1 MTQAEGT
8 PRTDGTSAA
17 LRAAAAADLPPVLGL
32 LAAAAL
38 PTAGIPASLAG
49 FVVAEQAGRL
59 VGVAGVERYGTA
71 GLLRSVAVDPSAR
84 GTGVGRALVERALGD
99 ARRNGVAEAYLLTT
113 TAERYFPRLGFE
125 PISREEV
132 SPGVLASAEF
142 QGVCP
147 TSAVVMRRR
156 LGAAPE
162 RGALRVLILCTG
174 NSARSQMA
182 EALLNL
188 RAAGRIVAESAG
200 SRPAAQVNPS
210 AVAAL
215 AEVGIPWDGHEPR
228 GLDGLD
234 GAHWDIVITV
244 CDRAREV
251 CPLFPSLPAIAHWG
265 MPDPAE
271 VEGTE
276 EEKRRAFRNALQ
288 VIGRRVD
295 LLLALPLE
303 KLERFA
309 LESSLRAIGSTP
321 NPSAASAAS

>member
-8 PRTDGTSAA
+8 PRTDGTSAV

-132 SPGVLASAEF
+132 SPAVLASAEF

-156 LGAAPE
+156 LG
-162 RGALRVLILCTG
+162 GG
-174 NSARSQMA
+174 
-182 EALLNL
+182 
-188 RAAGRIVAESAG
+188 
-200 SRPAAQVNPS
+200 
-210 AVAAL
+210 
-215 AEVGIPWDGHEPR
+215 
-228 GLDGLD
+228 
-234 GAHWDIVITV
+234 
-244 CDRAREV
+244 
-251 CPLFPSLPAIAHWG
+251 F
-265 MPDPAE
+265 
-271 VEGTE
+271 
-276 EEKRRAFRNALQ
+276 
-288 VIGRRVD
+288 
-295 LLLALPLE
+295 
-303 KLERFA
+303 
-309 LESSLRAIGSTP
+309 
-321 NPSAASAAS
+321 